1 MIATLQLVM
10 KLSQDGPNVR
20 CDLSSLGD
28 LTPDGWKEGN
38 VETGPNYFA
47 SVVVPGNLPNQ
58 LPQDTI
64 NEIGMAMRKYLL
76 REVPKMV
83 AGD

>member
-1 MIATLQLVM
+1 MTLQLVM
-10 KLSQDGPNVR
+10 KLSQDNSNVR
-20 CDLSSLGD
+20 CDLASLGD

-47 SVVVPGNLPNQ
+47 SVVVPGILPQQ

-64 NEIGMAMRKYLL
+64 NDIGMAMRKYLL
-76 REVPKMV
+76 REVPKLI